1 MNKQPTNNSYNGRR
15 WLLIGCFVAAT
26 ALMLW
31 RAVDLHVIKKDFLR
45 DHGDSRS
52 IRDVVIPAHRGMIVD
67 RNLEPLAIS
76 TPVAT
81 VGAVPREVLKDQAGI
96 PKLAEALGMQ
106 ADDLSQLLRDRIAR
120 DYIYLKRQ
128 IPPERGEYIQ
138 SLSIPGVHLQQEF
151 KRYYPAGEVT
161 SHLIGFTN
169 VDDEGQ
175 EGLELAY
182 DSWLQGS
189 PGLKRVLK
197 DSLGRTVQNIE
208 SIQASKPGKRLI
220 LSIDRRI
227 QYLAFRE
234 LTAAVSRHNAKD
246 GTLVMLDAK
255 TGEVM
260 ALVGR
265 PSYNPND
272 RSELK
277 GELYRNRAVTDVF
290 EPGSTVKPFT
300 IAAALES
307 GRYKANTHI
316 DTNPGYIKVNDH
328 RIREDNNHNY
338 GNIDLAHVII
348 KSSNVG
354 ASKVALSLGPERMW
368 EMFSRFGLNT
378 ITGSGY
384 PGESSGLCNYYNAW
398 SELDLA
404 TIAFGHGIAVTSL
417 QLARAYAALADGGVL
432 RPVSFQKLNTP
443 APGKRILSEKIT
455 KKIVAMLE
463 AATNEGGTGT
473 RARVAGYRVAG
484 KTGTAHKST
493 AGGYSEDRYQSLF
506 AGFAPASDPRLVL
519 VIMIDE
525 PQGIEY
531 YGGEIAA
538 PIFSR
543 VMKGALR
550 LLNIPPDDI
559 GSMHSQVIMADNS
572 TTARGVR

>member
-1 MNKQPTNNSYNGRR
+1 MSRQSNNVSYDGRR

-31 RAVDLHVIKKDFLR
+31 RAVDLQVIKKDFLQ

-76 TPVAT
+76 TPVTT
-81 VGAVPREVLKDQAGI
+81 VGAVPREVLKDQSNV
-96 PKLAEALGMQ
+96 PKLADALGMQ
-106 ADDLSQLLRDRIAR
+106 AEDLDQLLRDRIGR

-128 IPPERGEYIQ
+128 IPPQRGAYIQ

-182 DSWLQGS
+182 DSWLKGS
-189 PGLKRVLK
+189 SGLKRVLK

-208 SIQASKPGKRLI
+208 SIQASKPGKRLV

-234 LTAAVSRHNAKD
+234 LTAAVSRHSAKD
-246 GTLVMLDAK
+246 GTLVMLDAR

-260 ALVGR
+260 ALVGS

-277 GELYRNRAVTDVF
+277 GGLYRNRAVTDVF

-307 GRYKANTHI
+307 GRYKVNTRI

-338 GNIDLAHVII
+338 GDIDLAHVII

-354 ASKVALSLGPERMW
+354 ASKIALSLGPERMW
-368 EMFSRFGLNT
+368 EMFTRFGLNSN
-378 ITGSGY
+378 TGSGY
-384 PGESSGLCNYYNAW
+384 PGESSGLFNYYNSW

-404 TIAFGHGIAVTSL
+404 SISFGHGIAVTSL
-417 QLARAYAALADGGVL
+417 QLARAYAVLADGGVL
-432 RPVSFQKLNTP
+432 RPVTFQKVDTP
-443 APGKRILSEKIT
+443 VPGKRILSEKIT
-455 KKIVAMLE
+455 KKIATMLE

-493 AGGYSEDRYQSLF
+493 AGGYAEDRYQSLF
-506 AGFAPASDPRLVL
+506 AGFAPVSDPRLVL

-538 PIFSR
+538 PVFSR

-559 GSMHSQVIMADNS
+559 DSMHSQVIMADNS
-572 TTARGVR
+572 TAARGVR

>member
-1 MNKQPTNNSYNGRR
+1 MNRQSNNITYNGRR
-15 WLLIGCFVAAT
+15 WLLIGCFVVT
-26 ALMLW
+26 TVLMLW
-31 RAVDLHVIKKDFLR
+31 RAVDLHVIKKDFLQ
-45 DHGDSRS
+45 DQGDSRS

-81 VGAVPREVLKDQAGI
+81 VGAVPREVLTDKSSI
-96 PKLAEALGMQ
+96 PRLAEALG
-106 ADDLSQLLRDRIAR
+106 LNVEELNQLLRDRIGR
-120 DYIYLKRQ
+120 DFIYLKRQ
-128 IPPERGEYIQ
+128 ITPEQGEFIQ
-138 SLSIPGVHLQQEF
+138 SLSIHGVYLQQEF

-182 DSWLQGS
+182 DSWLKGS
-189 PGLKRVLK
+189 RGLKRVLK
-197 DSLGRTVQNIE
+197 DSLGRTVQDIE
-208 SIQASKPGKRLI
+208 SIQASKPGKQLV
-220 LSIDRRI
+220 LSIDRRV

-234 LTAAVSRHNAKD
+234 LTAAVSRHKAKD
-246 GTLVMLDAK
+246 GTLVMLDAN

-307 GRYKANTHI
+307 GRYQANTPV
-316 DTNPGYIKVNDH
+316 DTTPGYIQVSEH

-338 GNIDLAHVII
+338 GHIDLAHVII

-368 EMFSRFGLNT
+368 ETFTRFGLGSN
-378 ITGSGY
+378 TGSGY
-384 PGESSGLCNYYNAW
+384 PGESSGLFNYYTSW

-404 TIAFGHGIAVTSL
+404 TIAFGHSIATTSL
-417 QLARAYAALADGGVL
+417 QLARAYSVLAAGGLL
-432 RPVSFQKLNTP
+432 RPVTFQKTDSP
-443 APGKRILSEKIT
+443 VPGKRILSVDYNRQ
-455 KKIVAMLE
+455 IVAMLE
-463 AATNEGGTGT
+463 AATKEGGTGT
-473 RARVAGYRVAG
+473 RARVEGYRIAG

-493 AGGYSEDRYQSLF
+493 ASGYAKDRYRSLF
-506 AGFAPASDPRLVL
+506 AGFAPVSDPRLVL

-538 PIFSR
+538 PVFSR
-543 VMKGALR
+543 VMSGALR
-550 LLNIPPDDI
+550 ILNIPPDDI
-559 GSMHSQVIMADNS
+559 DSMNSPLIMADNS
-572 TTARGVR
+572 PAAKGMR

>member
-1 MNKQPTNNSYNGRR
+1 
-15 WLLIGCFVAAT
+15 
-26 ALMLW
+26 MLW
-31 RAVDLHVIKKDFLR
+31 RAVDLHVVKNDFLR
-45 DHGDSRS
+45 GHGDSRS
-52 IRDVVIPAHRGMIVD
+52 IREVVIPAHRGMIVD

-81 VGAVPREVLKDQAGI
+81 VGAVPREVLLETSSIPSLAG
-96 PKLAEALGMQ
+96 ALGLKT
-106 ADDLSQLLRDRIAR
+106 ADLTQLLRDRIGR
-120 DYIYLKRQ
+120 DFIYLKRQ
-128 IPPERGEYIQ
+128 ITPEQGDFIQ
-138 SLSIPGVHLQQEF
+138 SLTIHGVYLQQEY

-182 DSWLQGS
+182 DDWLKGS

-197 DSLGRTVQNIE
+197 DSLGRTVQDIE
-208 SIQASKPGKRLI
+208 SIQASKPGKQLV
-220 LSIDRRI
+220 LSIDRRV

-234 LTAAVSRHNAKD
+234 LTAAVSRHKAKD
-246 GTLVMLDAK
+246 ATLVMLDAK

-260 ALVGR
+260 ALIGH

-277 GELYRNRAVTDVF
+277 GELYRNRTVTDVF

-307 GRYKANTHI
+307 ERYKVNTPI
-316 DTNPGYIKVNDH
+316 DTTPGYIQVSDH

-368 EMFSRFGLNT
+368 EMFSRFGLASD
-378 ITGSGY
+378 TGSGY
-384 PGESSGLCNYYNAW
+384 PGESAGLFNYYKAW

-417 QLARAYAALADGGVL
+417 QLARAYSVLADDGL
-432 RPVSFQKLNTP
+432 LKPVSFQKIESP
-443 APGKRILSEKIT
+443 VPGTRILSENYT

-484 KTGTAHKST
+484 KTGTAHKPT
-493 AGGYSEDRYQSLF
+493 AGGYAEDRYRSLF
-506 AGFAPASDPRLVL
+506 AGFAPVSDPRLVL

-525 PQGIEY
+525 PQGIQY

-538 PIFSR
+538 PVFAR

-550 LLNIPPDDI
+550 ILNIPPDDI
-559 GSMHSQVIMADNS
+559 GSMNKQAIMADNS
-572 TTARGVR
+572 NADKGVR